1 MGNLWF
7 AYLLAYS
14 LGGNQFS
21 ASGNAPNA
29 PGVEVRILEA
39 LGPHGATQAECEA
52 YANSQRIRAA
62 ATYRLPD
69 YRILKYM
76 CVPAVLSAK

>member
-1 MGNLWF
+1 MITLWF

-14 LGGNQFS
+14 LGTNQFS
-21 ASGNAPNA
+21 ASGNTPNA
-29 PGVEVRILEA
+29 PGVEVRILET
-39 LGPHGATQAECEA
+39 LGPHAGTQAECEA
-52 YANSQRIRAA
+52 FANGQRQRAA

-76 CVPAVLSAK
+76 CVPAALSAK